1 MDREKLQLENAGDA
15 ATITVQY
22 VNEVATKF
30 GTKLVFV
37 GTDNTETPLIP
48 DTTADKQLARLQ
60 LDRASAVG
68 ETLTFSR
75 AANPSGKPYWNI
87 DVFTLAKPAS
97 KRIPPPEKKQ
107 PFDEDPYANPGPIHP
122 ARVPAA
128 PDYPPSWDDVPMP
141 DDPNG
146 ELAAKHPTAPS
157 TKGVAPNAAKRV
169 AITTDYLALLAYV
182 KQHGPLQDESAI
194 QSAAATIFI
203 QWKNAGL
210 V

>member
-1 MDREKLQLENAGDA
+1 MEREKLQLEQAGDA

-22 VNEVATKF
+22 VNEVSTKF

-60 LDRASAVG
+60 LDRKSAVG

-75 AANPSGKPYWNI
+75 AENPSGKPYWNI
-87 DVFTLAKPAS
+87 DVATAPRPAS
-97 KRIPPPEKKQ
+97 KRLAPPEKKQ
-107 PFDEDPYANPGPIHP
+107 PFDED
-122 ARVPAA
+122 VVT
-128 PDYPPSWDDVPMP
+128 DYPPSWDDVPMP

-146 ELAAKHPTAPS
+146 AIAAKHPTAPS
-157 TKGVAPNAAKRV
+157 VKQGVAPNAARRV

-182 KQHGPLQDESAI
+182 QQHGPLKDESAV
-194 QSAAATIFI
+194 QSACATIFI

>member
-1 MDREKLQLENAGDA
+1 MEREKLQLEQAGDA

-48 DTTADKQLARLQ
+48 DATADKQLARLS

-87 DVFTLAKPAS
+87 DVGTAPKPAS
-97 KRIPPPEKKQ
+97 RRIPPPEKQQ
-107 PFDEDPYANPGPIHP
+107 PFDED
-122 ARVPAA
+122 VVT
-128 PDYPPSWDDVPMP
+128 DYPPSWDDVPPP
-141 DDPNG
+141 DDPTEG
-146 ELAAKHPTAPS
+146 LAAKHPTAPS
-157 TKGVAPNAAKRV
+157 VKAGVAPNAAKRV